1 MEIFDDTRVMK
12 KFAIVTG
19 ASKGLGRAFAL
30 ELGSRGINTILVSL
44 PGEDIQSLNEEIV
57 ATYNTESVYF
67 EVDLSDYDNVISFT
81 KTINESYSIFLLINN
96 AGIGGTMKFEDAS
109 VNLVNKIVQLNV
121 MAVSVLTRQ
130 LIPNLASQTQ
140 SYVLN
145 ISSLAAFNPV
155 GYKLVYP
162 ASKAFVDSFTKGMS
176 AEYRDTNVFFSVIN
190 PGAMP
195 TNDAVVDRILKQG
208 WLGRITQLY
217 PKDVARKSLNKL
229 FRKKRQHRFNPM
241 SELILW
247 ILPSRFK
254 LPFLTGIVKREFV
267 KP

>member
-1 MEIFDDTRVMK
+1 MK

-44 PGEDIQSLNEEIV
+44 PGEDIHLLNQEIIS
-57 ATYNTESVYF
+57 TYKTSSVFF
-67 EVDLSDYDNVISFT
+67 EVDLSQYDNVISFS
-81 KTINESYSIFLLINN
+81 KSINEMYSIFLLINN
-96 AGIGGTMKFEDAS
+96 AGIGGTMKFGDAP
-109 VNLVNKIVQLNV
+109 VNLVNKIIQLNI
-121 MAVSVLTRQ
+121 MAVAVLTRQ
-130 LIPNLASQTQ
+130 LIPNLTSQTQ
-140 SYVLN
+140 SFVLN

-176 AEYRDTNVFFSVIN
+176 AEYRDSNVFFSVIN

-208 WLGRITQLY
+208 WLGRITQLL
-217 PKDVARKSLNKL
+217 PQDVARKVLISYS
-229 FRKKRQHRFNPM
+229 KR
-241 SELILW
+241 SDLTDSIL
-247 ILPSRFK
+247 SAN
-254 LPFLTGIVKREFV
+254 
-267 KP
+267 

>member
-1 MEIFDDTRVMK
+1 MT

-30 ELGSRGINTILVSL
+30 ELASRGINTILVSL
-44 PGEDIQSLNEEIV
+44 PGEEIHILNEEIINK
-57 ATYNTESVYF
+57 YNTLSVFF
-67 EVDLSDYDNVISFT
+67 EVDLSDYDNVIAFT
-81 KTINESYSIFLLINN
+81 KAINETYSVFLLINN

-109 VNLVNKIVQLNV
+109 IGLVNSIIQLNV
-121 MAVSVLTRQ
+121 MAVSVITRQ
-130 LIPNLASQTQ
+130 LIPNLRAQTQ

-176 AEYRDTNVFFSVIN
+176 AEYRDTNIFFSVIN

-195 TNDAVVDRILKQG
+195 TNDAVVDRISKQG

-217 PKDVARKSLNKL
+217 PQDVARKSLNKL
-229 FRKKRQHRFNPM
+229 FQKKRPYKFNPL

-254 LPFLTGIVKREFV
+254 LPFLTGIVKREFA

>member
-1 MEIFDDTRVMK
+1 MK
-12 KFAIVTG
+12 QFALVTG
-19 ASKGLGRAFAL
+19 ASKGLGRAFSL
-30 ELGSRGINTILVSL
+30 ELGSRGMNTILVSL
-44 PGEDIQSLNEEIV
+44 PGEDIHLLNEEIIQKHG
-57 ATYNTESVYF
+57 TTSVFY

-81 KTINESYSIFLLINN
+81 KLINDQYSIFLLINN
-96 AGIGGTMKFEDAS
+96 AGIGGTMKFEEAN

-130 LIPNLASQTQ
+130 LIPNLAKQAQ

-162 ASKAFVDSFTKGMS
+162 ASKAFVNSFTKGMS
-176 AEYRDTNVFFSVIN
+176 AEYKDTNVFFSVIN

-195 TNDAVVDRILKQG
+195 TNDAVIDRILKQG

-217 PKDVARKSLNKL
+217 PNDVARKSLNKL
-229 FRKKRQHRFNPM
+229 FQKKRPYRFNPI

-247 ILPSRFK
+247 ILPSWFK
-254 LPFLTGIVKREFV
+254 LPFLTGIVKREFS

>member
-1 MEIFDDTRVMK
+1 MK

-44 PGEDIQSLNEEIV
+44 PGEDIHLLNEEIIS
-57 ATYNTESVYF
+57 TYKTSSVFF

-81 KTINESYSIFLLINN
+81 KTINDTYSIFLLINN
-96 AGIGGTMKFEDAS
+96 AGIGGTMKFGDAS

-121 MAVSVLTRQ
+121 MAVAVLTRQ
-130 LIPNLASQTQ
+130 LISNLTAQTQ
-140 SYVLN
+140 SFVLN

-195 TNDAVVDRILKQG
+195 TNDAVTDRILKQG
-208 WLGRITQLY
+208 WLGRITQLFPQY
-217 PKDVARKSLNKL
+217 GALKSLNNLLQKT
-229 FRKKRQHRFNPM
+229 RPHRFNPI

-247 ILPSRFK
+247 VLPSRFK
-254 LPFLTGIVKREFV
+254 LPFLTGIVKREFD

>member
-1 MEIFDDTRVMK
+1 MK

-44 PGEDIQSLNEEIV
+44 PGEDIHLLNQEIIS
-57 ATYNTESVYF
+57 TYETSSVFF
-67 EVDLSDYDNVISFT
+67 EVDLSQYDNVISFS
-81 KTINESYSIFLLINN
+81 KSINEMYSIFLLINN
-96 AGIGGTMKFEDAS
+96 AGIGGTMKFGDAP
-109 VNLVNKIVQLNV
+109 VNLVNKIIQLNI
-121 MAVSVLTRQ
+121 MAVAVLTRQ
-130 LIPNLASQTQ
+130 LIPNLTSQTQ
-140 SYVLN
+140 SFVLN

-155 GYKLVYP
+155 GYKMVYP

-176 AEYRDTNVFFSVIN
+176 AEYRDSNVFFSVIN

-208 WLGRITQLY
+208 WLGRITQLL
-217 PKDVARKSLNKL
+217 PQDVARKSLNKL
-229 FRKKRQHRFNPM
+229 FQKKQPHRFNPI
-241 SELILW
+241 SELILSV
-247 ILPSRFK
+247 LPSRFK
-254 LPFLTGIVKREFV
+254 LPFLAGIVKREFD

>member
-1 MEIFDDTRVMK
+1 MK

-19 ASKGLGRAFAL
+19 ASKGLGKAFAL

-44 PGEDIQSLNEEIV
+44 PGEDIHLLNEEIIS
-57 ATYNTESVYF
+57 TYKTSSVFF

-81 KTINESYSIFLLINN
+81 KTINETYSIFLLINN
-96 AGIGGTMKFEDAS
+96 AGIGGTMKFGDAS
-109 VNLVNKIVQLNV
+109 ENLVNKIVQLNV
-121 MAVSVLTRQ
+121 MAVAILTRQ
-130 LIPNLASQTQ
+130 LIPNLTSQTQ
-140 SYVLN
+140 SFVLN

-195 TNDAVVDRILKQG
+195 TNDAVTDRILKQG
-208 WLGRITQLY
+208 WLGRITQLF
-217 PKDVARKSLNKL
+217 PQDVARKSLNKL
-229 FRKKRQHRFNPM
+229 FQKKRPHRFNPV

-247 ILPSRFK
+247 VLPSRFK
-254 LPFLTGIVKREFV
+254 LPFLTGIVKREFD